1 MGRRKAWDRQMK
13 WIFSIAPED
22 LVAWIFRGEA
32 EFVNLANTELD
43 GDELFSDML
52 CFVKILGQVVLL
64 HIEFQKRRD
73 SNMAK
78 RLWEYNVRATIKY
91 KCPAWSCVIYL
102 TKDSTVQ
109 AQFRQV
115 LPNGR
120 PIHWFDFDV
129 IKMWETPT
137 EDFLQ
142 MGLRGLLPLLPLT
155 REGKRRGVIETAI
168 SLLMLPG
175 GEPQGELLSLVY
187 GFASLVL
194 ESKDQEWLDW
204 RFAMLNDILRETPAF
219 QKIAKEG
226 LREGLE
232 QGLQQ
237 GRIEGRVEGRV
248 EGRIEGRIEGEKL
261 GALKNLR
268 QVAENLVATRFTNA
282 VLTDLARNSL
292 STIEDIPMLQQ
303 LVVNLAIVQT
313 PEEVRQLLTNS

>member
-1 MGRRKAWDRQMK
+1 
-13 WIFSIAPED
+13 
-22 LVAWIFRGEA
+22 
-32 EFVNLANTELD
+32 
-43 GDELFSDML
+43 
-52 CFVKILGQVVLL
+52 
-64 HIEFQKRRD
+64 
-73 SNMAK
+73 
-78 RLWEYNVRATIKY
+78 
-91 KCPAWSCVIYL
+91 
-102 TKDSTVQ
+102 
-109 AQFRQV
+109 
-115 LPNGR
+115 
-120 PIHWFDFDV
+120 
-129 IKMWETPT
+129 
-137 EDFLQ
+137 
-142 MGLRGLLPLLPLT
+142 
-155 REGKRRGVIETAI
+155 
-168 SLLMLPG
+168 
-175 GEPQGELLSLVY
+175 
-187 GFASLVL
+187 
-194 ESKDQEWLDW
+194 
-204 RFAMLNDILRETPAF
+204 MLNDILRETPAF